1 MAKTYSDYPQ
11 SATNNAKRAL
21 KWVKENGW
29 GSCGT
34 DVGKKRASQ
43 IASRTPL
50 SRDTISRVASFKR
63 HQQHKDVPYSEGC
76 GGLMWDCWG
85 GTSMINWAIKKLEEI
100 DGMAKKRKYKYKGE
114 EYDHKYDFTQSDME
128 TLHTQGELYVT
139 QKDEDGTEMT
149 ILFTYNDGEIHEHS
163 NIKNLAKM
171 NWYDIKNVA
180 SDNVT
185 EVMIYDEIGKYGVD
199 AKSFIDEM
207 KNIPNGTSVLLRI
220 NSPGGSVVDGL
231 AIYDAISRMP
241 QKVTTRIEG
250 IAASMGSVIAL
261 AGDEV
266 IMSENS
272 LYMIHNVW
280 GGEVGDAGDLRKA
293 ADLMDK
299 MGDRLVSI
307 YMSKSGNS
315 EEQIRSWMN
324 EETWFDSSEAVK
336 YGFVDIIEEP
346 IKLAAK
352 FDINKYDYKN
362 KALVNNL
369 FNNIKKESK
378 MEKEFD
384 NLKSFIAD
392 LFNKE
397 GDMKE
402 VKILDNDVVVDK
414 MNTLEESIEE
424 SNKAIVELN
433 GKIVEK
439 DGYIATLEDEISSY
453 KVAKMEGTPSDV
465 VPSKDPNPTPDAK
478 SEDAWDVLAKSI
490 SDDKKVY
497 FKN

>member
-1 MAKTYSDYPQ
+1 MAKTYNDYPQ
-11 SATNNAKRAL
+11 SATNNAKRAI
-21 KWVKENGW
+21 KYKEENGS
-29 GSCGT
+29 SCGT
-34 DVGKKRASQ
+34 SVGWTRAGQ
-43 IASRTPL
+43 L
-50 SRDTISRVASFKR
+50 SRREKLSRSTIARMASFKR
-63 HQQHKDVPYSEGC
+63 HEQHADVPYSEGC
-76 GGLMWDCWG
+76 GGLMYDCWG
-85 GTSMINWAIKKLEEI
+85 GKSGVNWAIAKLKEI
-100 DGMAKKRKYKYKGE
+100 DGVAKKRKYKYKGE
-114 EYDHKYDFTQSDME
+114 EYDHKYDFTEAQMA
-128 TLHTQGELYVT
+128 TLHDVGELYVT
-139 QKDEDGTEMT
+139 QTDEDGTEMT
-149 ILFTYNDGEIHEHS
+149 ILFTYEHEHDEVS
-163 NIKNLAKM
+163 AKIKNSIKM

-207 KNIPNGTSVLLRI
+207 KNIPNDTSVLLRI

-293 ADLMDK
+293 AELMDK

-307 YMSKSGNS
+307 YMSKTGNS

-324 EETWFDSSEAVK
+324 EETWFDSAEAVK
-336 YGFVDIIEEP
+336 YGFVDKIEEP
-346 IKLAAK
+346 IKLAAR

-384 NLKSFIAD
+384 NLKTFISD

-397 GDMKE
+397 GDVKE
-402 VKILDNDVVVDK
+402 VKILDNDVVVEK

-478 SEDAWDVLAKSI
+478 SEDAWDVLAQSI
-490 SDDKKVY
+490 SNDKKIY

>member
-21 KWVKENGW
+21 KWVEENGW

-100 DGMAKKRKYKYKGE
+100 DGMANKRKYKYKGE
-114 EYDHKYDFTQSDME
+114 EYDHKYDFTESDMA
-128 TLHTQGELYVT
+128 TLHDKGELYVT
-139 QKDEDGTEMT
+139 QTDEDGTEMT
-149 ILFTYNDGEIHEHS
+149 ILFTYEHEHDEVS
-163 NIKNLAKM
+163 AKIKNLAKM

-199 AKSFIDEM
+199 AKSFIDEI

-346 IKLAAK
+346 IKLAAR

-397 GDMKE
+397 GEVKE
-402 VKILDNDVVVDK
+402 VKILDNDVVVEK
-414 MNTLEESIEE
+414 MKTLEESIEE

-433 GKIVEK
+433 GTIVEK

>member
-1 MAKTYSDYPQ
+1 MAETYNDYPQ
-11 SATNNAKRAL
+11 SASNNAKRAI
-21 KWVKENGW
+21 KYKEENGS
-29 GSCGT
+29 SCGT
-34 DVGKKRASQ
+34 SVGWTRAGQ
-43 IASRTPL
+43 LARREKL
-50 SRDTISRVASFKR
+50 SRSTIARMASFKR
-63 HQQHKDVPYSEGC
+63 HQQHKDVPYDEGC
-76 GGLMWDCWG
+76 GGLMWDAWG
-85 GTSMINWAIKKLEEI
+85 GSSGVNWAIKKLEQI
-100 DGMAKKRKYKYKGE
+100 DKNSKYKN
-114 EYDHKYDFTQSDME
+114 EYFDHKYDFSESDMK
-128 TLHTQGELYVT
+128 TLHDVGELYVT
-139 QKDEDGTEMT
+139 QTDEDGTEMT
-149 ILFTYNDGEIHEHS
+149 ILFTYSHEHDEVS
-163 NIKNLAKM
+163 AKIKNTIKM
-171 NWYDIKNVA
+171 NWYDIKNIA
-180 SDNVT
+180 SSNST
-185 EVMIYDEIGKYGVD
+185 EVMIYDEIGNYGVD
-199 AKSFIDEM
+199 AKSFIDEV
-207 KNIPNGTSVLLRI
+207 KAIPTEKSVLLRI

-231 AIYDAISRMP
+231 AIYDAIARMP

-250 IAASMGSVIAL
+250 IAASMASVIAL

-266 IMSENS
+266 TMSENS

-280 GGEVGDAGDLRKA
+280 GGEVGGSTDLRKA

-307 YMSKSGNS
+307 YMSKTGES
-315 EEQIRSWMN
+315 EEQIRAWMD

-336 YGFVDIIEEP
+336 AGFVDSIEEP
-346 IKLAAK
+346 IKLAAR

-384 NLKSFIAD
+384 NLKTFIAD
-392 LFNKE
+392 LFNKGE
-397 GDMKE
+397 DVKE
-402 VKILDNDVVVDK
+402 VKILDNDVVVEK
-414 MNTLEESIEE
+414 MKSLEESIEE

-465 VPSKDPNPTPDAK
+465 VPSKDPNPTPDVK
-478 SEDAWDVLAKSI
+478 SENAWDVLAKSI

>member
-1 MAKTYSDYPQ
+1 MAETYNDYPQ
-11 SATNNAKRAL
+11 SASNNAKRAI
-21 KWVKENGW
+21 KYKEENGS
-29 GSCGT
+29 SCGT
-34 DVGKKRASQ
+34 SVGWTRAGQ
-43 IASRTPL
+43 L
-50 SRDTISRVASFKR
+50 SRREKLSRSTIARMASFKR
-63 HQQHKDVPYSEGC
+63 HQQHKDVPYDEGC
-76 GGLMWDCWG
+76 GGLMWDAWG
-85 GTSMINWAIKKLEEI
+85 GSSGVNWAIKKLEQI
-100 DGMAKKRKYKYKGE
+100 DKNSKYKN
-114 EYDHKYDFTQSDME
+114 EYFDHKYDFSESDMK
-128 TLHTQGELYVT
+128 TLHDVGELYVT
-139 QKDEDGTEMT
+139 QTDEDGTEMT
-149 ILFTYNDGEIHEHS
+149 ILFTYSHEHDEVDAK
-163 NIKNLAKM
+163 IKNSIKM

-180 SDNVT
+180 SSNST
-185 EVMIYDEIGKYGVD
+185 EVMIYDEIGNYGVD
-199 AKSFIDEM
+199 AKSFINEV
-207 KNIPNGTSVLLRI
+207 KAIPTDKSVLLRI

-231 AIYDAISRMP
+231 AIYDAIARMP

-250 IAASMGSVIAL
+250 IAASMASVIAL

-266 IMSENS
+266 TMSENS

-280 GGEVGDAGDLRKA
+280 GGEVGGSTDLRKA

-307 YMSKSGNS
+307 YMSKTGES
-315 EEQIRSWMN
+315 EEQIRAWMD

-336 YGFVDIIEEP
+336 AGFVDKIEEP
-346 IKLAAK
+346 IKMAAR

-384 NLKSFIAD
+384 NLKTFIAD
-392 LFNKE
+392 LFNKGE
-397 GDMKE
+397 DVKE
-402 VKILDNDVVVDK
+402 VKILDNDVVVEK
-414 MNTLEESIEE
+414 MKSLEESIEE

-439 DGYIATLEDEISSY
+439 DGYIATLEDEISTY

-465 VPSKDPNPTPDAK
+465 VPSKDPNPTPDVK
-478 SEDAWDVLAKSI
+478 SVDAWDALAESI
-490 SDDKKVY
+490 SNDKKIY

>member
-21 KWVKENGW
+21 KWVEENGW

-85 GTSMINWAIKKLEEI
+85 GTSMINWAINKLEEI
-100 DGMAKKRKYKYKGE
+100 DNMAKRKYKYKGE
-114 EYDHKYDFTQSDME
+114 EFDHRYDFTESDMA
-128 TLHTQGELYVT
+128 TLHDKGELYVT
-139 QKDEDGTEMT
+139 QTDEDGTEMT
-149 ILFTYNDGEIHEHS
+149 ILFTYEHEHDEVS
-163 NIKNLAKM
+163 AEIKNLAKM

>member
-21 KWVKENGW
+21 KWVEENGW

-85 GTSMINWAIKKLEEI
+85 GTSMINWAINKLEEI
-100 DGMAKKRKYKYKGE
+100 DKKSKKKEYKGE
-114 EYDHKYDFTQSDME
+114 EYDHRYDFTQSDME
-128 TLHTQGELYVT
+128 TLHTKGELYVT
-139 QKDEDGTEMT
+139 QTDEDGTQMT
-149 ILFTYNDGEIHEHS
+149 ILFTYKDGEIHEHS

-171 NWYDIKNVA
+171 NWYDIKNIA

-346 IKLAAK
+346 IKLAAR

-397 GDMKE
+397 GEVKE
-402 VKILDNDVVVDK
+402 VKILDNDVVVEK
-414 MNTLEESIEE
+414 MKTLEESIEE

-465 VPSKDPNPTPDAK
+465 VPSKDPNPTPDVK
-478 SEDAWDVLAKSI
+478 SENAWDVLAKSI